1 MKCWEVQRKISSLLD
16 EELLREEKE
25 EVVRHLAECSLCG
38 REYEKLSLIR
48 NLSRKIGKVTPERH
62 RGAFSWERAKKVLRF
77 RRILW
82 TFLAVF
88 LVSLTLFVLLG
99 WRRSLKEGRI
109 LNIERFTVLTQ
120 DIPEKGERAK
130 VQAVELSFGEQR

>member
-16 EELLREEKE
+16 EELLQEEKE

-48 NLSRKIGKVTPERH
+48 NLSREIGKVTPERH
-62 RGAFSWERAKKVLRF
+62 KEVFSWERVKKVLRF

-82 TFLAVF
+82 AFLAIF
-88 LVSLTLFVLLG
+88 LVSFTLFVLLG
-99 WRRSLKEGRI
+99 WRRSLEEERI

-120 DIPEKGERAK
+120 GISEKGERAK
-130 VQAVELSFGEQR
+130 VQAVEISFDE